1 MLVLQLLSYFIYSLL
16 LEPNI
21 ETFTSNG
28 SVNIWI
34 TRDLNVKN
42 MKPIVLDIKDIEIS
56 SCQVFKVD
64 RTDNEENLVPDC
76 QYGKNNESY
85 VITLKKTKYP
95 LTNIT
100 IQLSFVSQLTSTLQ
114 GFYRGSYYDEQKKN
128 NTWFVSTQFSPIDAR
143 RAFPCFDNPGKKA
156 TFKISL
162 IRPIEKEISISNMP
176 LENSM

>member
-1 MLVLQLLSYFIYSLL
+1 MISSSLL

-21 ETFTSNG
+21 QTSTSEG
-28 SVNIWI
+28 GVSILI
-34 TRDLNVKN
+34 TRDMNVKN
-42 MKPIVLDIKDIEIS
+42 LEPIVLDIKDIEITK
-56 SCQVFKVD
+56 CKVINH
-64 RTDNEENLVPDC
+64 NEETLVPDC

-114 GFYRGSYYDEQKKN
+114 GFYHGSYFDNEKESN
-128 NTWFVSTQFSPIDAR
+128 VSFMSTQFSPIDAR

-162 IRPIEKEISISNMP
+162 IRPIKKEISISNMP
-176 LENSM
+176 LETTT

>member
-1 MLVLQLLSYFIYSLL
+1 M

-34 TRDLNVKN
+34 TRDLNVKI

-56 SCQVFKVD
+56 SCKVFKVD

-100 IQLSFVSQLTSTLQ
+100 VQLSFVSQLTSTLQ
-114 GFYRGSYYDEQKKN
+114 GFYRGSYYEEQNKT

-162 IRPIEKEISISNMP
+162 IRPIEKTISISNMP